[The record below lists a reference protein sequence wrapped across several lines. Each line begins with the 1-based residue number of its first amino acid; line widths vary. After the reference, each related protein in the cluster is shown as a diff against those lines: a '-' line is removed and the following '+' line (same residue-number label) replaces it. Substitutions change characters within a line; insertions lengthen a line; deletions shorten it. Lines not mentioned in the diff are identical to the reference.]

1 MHRGIELNVGQS
13 DRKRGGLAD
22 NVDVGDGRRSAHG
35 VTTSSVAVRASV
47 LRANIPI
54 LPLRLFR
61 LDWARAWYGDFRTLC
76 NVVSHGF
83 SFLPKKQP

>member
-22 NVDVGDGRRSAHG
+22 NVDIGDGRRSAHG

-47 LRANIPI
+47 LRANIFDSSIP
-54 LPLRLFR
+54 RLFA
-61 LDWARAWYGDFRTLC
+61 LTGLGVPGTVTLK
-76 NVVSHGF
+76 
-83 SFLPKKQP
+83 LW